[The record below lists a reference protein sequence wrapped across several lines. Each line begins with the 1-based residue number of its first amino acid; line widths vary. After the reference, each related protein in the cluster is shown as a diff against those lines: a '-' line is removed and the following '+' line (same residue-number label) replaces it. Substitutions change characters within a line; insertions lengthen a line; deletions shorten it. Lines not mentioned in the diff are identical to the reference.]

1 MADFVMKALHQDD
14 IEHTICGAVPPCI
27 SLFASVARKKSTF
40 QKKKFE
46 PQRFQVA
53 AGPPSSEDADRRYKG
68 QDEDSID
75 ATDFRL
81 QSAEQQFRLKK
92 ILFSS
97 TTIPMKT
104 INNTAKSG
112 VVTEEQ

>member
-1 MADFVMKALHQDD
+1 M
-14 IEHTICGAVPPCI
+14 
-27 SLFASVARKKSTF
+27 
-40 QKKKFE
+40 
-46 PQRFQVA
+46 QRRA
-53 AGPPSSEDADRRYKG
+53 IKG

-81 QSAEQQFRLKK
+81 NQLNSNLDLKK